1 MPNRDPT
8 LESAR
13 LREYRRRKHR
23 ELLANHHGGMP
34 ILRPAYTA
42 VQRAAL
48 HALAESNPTPQEYAT
63 QRAAILG
70 TA

>member
-1 MPNRDPT
+1 MPHRDPT
-8 LESAR
+8 RERAR
-13 LREYRRRKHR
+13 VREYRRRKHR

-42 VQRAAL
+42 SQRAAL
-48 HALAESNPTPQEYAT
+48 HALAESNPTPETYAA